1 MFDTHHTYRPFIN
14 TYKHINTHTATLY
27 TATLYTATLYTDN
40 MEANTT
46 NAENMAYNFDFSD
59 YDVLSPQHQAQCE
72 KKKSEKSS
80 LDINTWCRQWFITEV
95 QEPMLATKT
104 SNKLRDRLIE
114 MQRRLETVQF
124 RFKMHS
130 IA

>member
-1 MFDTHHTYRPFIN
+1 
-14 TYKHINTHTATLY
+14 
-27 TATLYTATLYTDN
+27 
-40 MEANTT
+40 MEANTTNT

-59 YDVLSPQHQAQCE
+59 YDVLSPKHKTQCE
-72 KKKSEKSS
+72 KKKLELTS

-114 MQRRLETVQF
+114 MQRRLETVQL
-124 RFKMHS
+124 RFKMYS